1 LARLTRGNESQEGKC
16 NIPDVKRV
24 VKLVVKIVVLEGRK
38 AGSVGKLGRRP
49 KEGNGEMSETSL
61 ESYGKL
67 GKLQLGG
74 ECRH

>member
-1 LARLTRGNESQEGKC
+1 M
-16 NIPDVKRV
+16 
-24 VKLVVKIVVLEGRK
+24 VVKIVVLGGRK

-67 GKLQLGG
+67 GKLQSGG
-74 ECRH
+74 EYRH